1 MGNNRRTL
9 MFLPI
14 VLVAGLF
21 TAQKVLAVCPLC
33 TVAVGAGVGLSRWLG
48 IDDVITGLWI
58 GGLIVSLIAW
68 SENWL
73 DKKNIH
79 FRGRTILTI
88 IGWYVLTL
96 VPLYYA
102 GFIDHPINTLCLCRL
117 DRLLLGTVVGSVA
130 FWTSSSWYLYLKDKN
145 DSHAYFPFQKIIMPV
160 VLLIIL
166 SILFYFLTK

>member
-1 MGNNRRTL
+1 VLLVIQVLLTFSNKKLMGNNRRTL

-14 VLVAGLF
+14 VLAVGLF

-73 DKKNIH
+73 DKKI
-79 FRGRTILTI
+79 F
-88 IGWYVLTL
+88 
-96 VPLYYA
+96 
-102 GFIDHPINTLCLCRL
+102 
-117 DRLLLGTVVGSVA
+117 
-130 FWTSSSWYLYLKDKN
+130 TSEKER
-145 DSHAYFPFQKIIMPV
+145 F
-160 VLLIIL
+160 
-166 SILFYFLTK
+166 